1 MSAKPNILGYF
12 VLAGF
17 AGAAVYA
24 VTRKASGE
32 TLPPVEPV
40 DCPLETT
47 EDFARLEAWGVA
59 KKLAVIYLVSS
70 TEPPSPE
77 QSLLAR
83 SWAQSTAEV
92 VVVTN
97 DGRFWSYKSG
107 KAEPAVSHK
116 ADFCAFRS

>member
-1 MSAKPNILGYF
+1 MTPRPNFLGYF
-12 VLAGF
+12 VLASF

-32 TLPPVEPV
+32 PLPPVDPI

-47 EDFARLEAWGVA
+47 EDFARLEAWGVSKNIA
-59 KKLAVIYLVSS
+59 VVYLASS

-83 SWAQSTAEV
+83 SWAQSTADV
-92 VVVTN
+92 VVITN

-107 KAEPAVSHK
+107 KAEPAVSYK